1 MWKLIYYEMKKLI
14 SSFSGKLILLLF
26 LGICLWQTQQD
37 IKSIFSDDWN
47 GMEVSQLI
55 EKQKSLEGNYQD
67 IYKKIPDFENDAIHY
82 NPHRD
87 IDEEMTTN
95 MNFFDWKKVYKAYE
109 DHTLTLEMINDL
121 IDNPDLKFHSLDE
134 VNIRYGYKDDFLWL
148 ILNQYIPEQ
157 DIMLNRKNYVYQSE
171 NNTCVLGECNMVKD
185 EVSKKEINRRL
196 LNLSNTYQSN
206 YIENNIVD
214 RINYT
219 NMIIL
224 IVIAVLFANIFSRE
238 AQGKTDTYLACSP
251 ITTKTVGAKIIF
263 ALLLGTGIPIL
274 CKIVTFV
281 YAIFQSTG
289 IHWDIFFYQQESLIA
304 SYVFS
309 IKELVGIGF
318 INQLIMTISLC
329 ISILFISQK
338 SKNTYFSAI
347 LSLIFVIFPIY
358 YAVFHMGGY
367 EIASYFPS
375 NLLMYF
381 SEHLNVVNYTS
392 GVTPLFMSVAGLII
406 PAATKYWIIWIIL
419 DIILVL
425 WMFREGKLHRVL
437 HA

>member
-26 LGICLWQTQQD
+26 LGICIWQTQQD
-37 IKSIFSDDWN
+37 IKSVFNDDWN

-67 IYKKIPDFENDAIHY
+67 IYKKIPDLEKDAMHY
-82 NPHRD
+82 NPNRE
-87 IDEEMTTN
+87 IDEEMTNN
-95 MNFFDWKKVYKAYE
+95 MNSFDWKKIYKAYE
-109 DHTLTLEMINDL
+109 NHTLTLEMVNDL
-121 IDNPDLKFHSLDE
+121 IDIKFHSLDE
-134 VNIRYGYKDDFLWL
+134 VVIHYGYKDDLLWSNL
-148 ILNQYIPEQ
+148 IRYIPDQ
-157 DIMLNRKNYVYQSE
+157 DIMLNRNNYIYQPG
-171 NNTCVLGECNMVKD
+171 NNSCLLGECDNVKD
-185 EVSKKEINRRL
+185 EVSKKEINRRF

-219 NMIIL
+219 NMVIL

-251 ITTKTVGAKIIF
+251 ITAKTVGAKIIF
-263 ALLLGTGIPIL
+263 ALLLGAGIPLL

-281 YAIFQSTG
+281 YAILQSSG
-289 IHWDIFFYQQESLIA
+289 IHWDMFFYQQENLIA

-309 IKELVGIGF
+309 IKELVSIGF
-318 INQLIMTISLC
+318 INQLLMTISLC

>member
-26 LGICLWQTQQD
+26 LGICIWQTQQD
-37 IKSIFSDDWN
+37 IKSVFNDDWN

-67 IYKKIPDFENDAIHY
+67 IYKKIPDLEKDAMHY
-82 NPHRD
+82 NPNRE
-87 IDEEMTTN
+87 IDEEMTNN
-95 MNFFDWKKVYKAYE
+95 MNSFDWKKIYKAYE
-109 DHTLTLEMINDL
+109 NHTLTLEMVNDL
-121 IDNPDLKFHSLDE
+121 IDIKFHSLDE
-134 VNIRYGYKDDFLWL
+134 VVIHYGYKDDLLWSNL
-148 ILNQYIPEQ
+148 IRYIPDQ
-157 DIMLNRKNYVYQSE
+157 DIMLNRNNYIYQPG
-171 NNTCVLGECNMVKD
+171 NNSCLLGECDNVKD
-185 EVSKKEINRRL
+185 EVSKKEINRRF

-219 NMIIL
+219 NMVIL

-251 ITTKTVGAKIIF
+251 ITAKTVGAKIIF
-263 ALLLGTGIPIL
+263 ALLLGAGIPLL

-281 YAIFQSTG
+281 YAILQSSG
-289 IHWDIFFYQQESLIA
+289 IHWDMFFYQQENLIA

-309 IKELVGIGF
+309 IKELVSIGF
-318 INQLIMTISLC
+318 INQLLMTISLC

-347 LSLIFVIFPIY
+347 LSLFFVIFPIY

>member
-26 LGICLWQTQQD
+26 LGICIWQTQQD
-37 IKSIFSDDWN
+37 IKSVFNDDWN

-67 IYKKIPDFENDAIHY
+67 IYKKIPDLEKDAMHY
-82 NPHRD
+82 NPNRE
-87 IDEEMTTN
+87 IDEEMTNN
-95 MNFFDWKKVYKAYE
+95 MNSFDWKKIYKAYE
-109 DHTLTLEMINDL
+109 NHTLTLEMVNDL
-121 IDNPDLKFHSLDE
+121 IDIKFHSLDE
-134 VNIRYGYKDDFLWL
+134 VVIHYGYKDDLLWSNL
-148 ILNQYIPEQ
+148 IRYIPDQ
-157 DIMLNRKNYVYQSE
+157 DIMLNRNNYIYQPG
-171 NNTCVLGECNMVKD
+171 NNSCLLGECDNVKD
-185 EVSKKEINRRL
+185 EVSKKEINRRFL
-196 LNLSNTYQSN
+196 SLSNTYQSN

-219 NMIIL
+219 NMVIL

-251 ITTKTVGAKIIF
+251 ITAKTVGAKIIF
-263 ALLLGTGIPIL
+263 ALLLGAGIPLL

-281 YAIFQSTG
+281 YAILQSSG
-289 IHWDIFFYQQESLIA
+289 IHWDMFFYQQENLIA

-309 IKELVGIGF
+309 IKELVSIGF
-318 INQLIMTISLC
+318 INQLLMTISLC

>member
-14 SSFSGKLILLLF
+14 SSFSGKHILLLF
-26 LGICLWQTQQD
+26 LGICIWQTQQD
-37 IKSIFSDDWN
+37 IKSVFNDDWN

-67 IYKKIPDFENDAIHY
+67 IYKKIPDLEKDAMHY
-82 NPHRD
+82 NPNRE
-87 IDEEMTTN
+87 IDEEMTNN
-95 MNFFDWKKVYKAYE
+95 MNSFDWKKIYKAYE
-109 DHTLTLEMINDL
+109 NHTLTLEMVNDL
-121 IDNPDLKFHSLDE
+121 IDIKFHSLDE
-134 VNIRYGYKDDFLWL
+134 VVIHYGYKDDLLWSNL
-148 ILNQYIPEQ
+148 IRYIPDQ
-157 DIMLNRKNYVYQSE
+157 DIMLNRNNYIYQPG
-171 NNTCVLGECNMVKD
+171 NNSCLLGECDNVKD
-185 EVSKKEINRRL
+185 EVSKKEINRRF

-219 NMIIL
+219 NMVIL

-251 ITTKTVGAKIIF
+251 ITAKTVGAKIIF
-263 ALLLGTGIPIL
+263 ALLLGAGIPLL

-281 YAIFQSTG
+281 YAILQSSG
-289 IHWDIFFYQQESLIA
+289 IHWDMFFYQQENLIA

-309 IKELVGIGF
+309 IKELVSIGF
-318 INQLIMTISLC
+318 INQLLMTISLC

>member
-26 LGICLWQTQQD
+26 LGICIWQTQQD
-37 IKSIFSDDWN
+37 IKSVFNDDWN

-67 IYKKIPDFENDAIHY
+67 IYKKIPDLEKDAMHY
-82 NPHRD
+82 NPNRE
-87 IDEEMTTN
+87 IDEEMTNN
-95 MNFFDWKKVYKAYE
+95 MNSFDWKKIYKAYE
-109 DHTLTLEMINDL
+109 NHTLTLEMVNDL
-121 IDNPDLKFHSLDE
+121 IDIKFHSLDE
-134 VNIRYGYKDDFLWL
+134 VVIHYGYKDDLLWSNL
-148 ILNQYIPEQ
+148 IQYIPDQ
-157 DIMLNRKNYVYQSE
+157 DIMLNRNNYIYQPG
-171 NNTCVLGECNMVKD
+171 NNSCLLGECDNVKD
-185 EVSKKEINRRL
+185 EVSKKEINRRF

-219 NMIIL
+219 NMVIL

-251 ITTKTVGAKIIF
+251 ITAKTVGAKIIF
-263 ALLLGTGIPIL
+263 ALLLGAGIPLL

-281 YAIFQSTG
+281 YAILQSSG
-289 IHWDIFFYQQESLIA
+289 IHWDMFFYQQENLIA

-309 IKELVGIGF
+309 IKELVSIGF
-318 INQLIMTISLC
+318 INQLLMTISLC

>member
-26 LGICLWQTQQD
+26 LGICIWQTQQD
-37 IKSIFSDDWN
+37 IKSVFNDDWN

-67 IYKKIPDFENDAIHY
+67 IYKKIPDLEKDAMHY
-82 NPHRD
+82 NPNRE
-87 IDEEMTTN
+87 IDEEMTNN
-95 MNFFDWKKVYKAYE
+95 MNSFDWKNIYKAYE
-109 DHTLTLEMINDL
+109 NHTLTLEMVNDL
-121 IDNPDLKFHSLDE
+121 IDIKFHSLDE
-134 VNIRYGYKDDFLWL
+134 VVIHYGYKDDLLWSNL
-148 ILNQYIPEQ
+148 IRYIPDQ
-157 DIMLNRKNYVYQSE
+157 DIMLNRNNYIYQPG
-171 NNTCVLGECNMVKD
+171 NNSCLLGECDNVKD
-185 EVSKKEINRRL
+185 EVSKKEINRRF

-219 NMIIL
+219 NMVIL

-251 ITTKTVGAKIIF
+251 ITAKTVGAKIIF
-263 ALLLGTGIPIL
+263 ALLLGAGIPLL

-281 YAIFQSTG
+281 YAILQSSG
-289 IHWDIFFYQQESLIA
+289 IHWDMFFYQQENLIA

-309 IKELVGIGF
+309 IKELVSIGF
-318 INQLIMTISLC
+318 INQLLMTISLC

>member
-26 LGICLWQTQQD
+26 LGICIWQTQQD
-37 IKSIFSDDWN
+37 IKSVFNDDWN

-67 IYKKIPDFENDAIHY
+67 IYKKIPDLEKDAMHY
-82 NPHRD
+82 NPNRE
-87 IDEEMTTN
+87 IDEEMTNN
-95 MNFFDWKKVYKAYE
+95 MNSFDWKKIYKDYE
-109 DHTLTLEMINDL
+109 NHTLTLEMVNDL
-121 IDNPDLKFHSLDE
+121 IDIKFHSLDE
-134 VNIRYGYKDDFLWL
+134 VVIHYGYKDDLLWSNL
-148 ILNQYIPEQ
+148 IRYIPDQ
-157 DIMLNRKNYVYQSE
+157 DIMLNRNNYIYQPG
-171 NNTCVLGECNMVKD
+171 NNSCLLGECDNVKD
-185 EVSKKEINRRL
+185 EVSKKEINRRF

-219 NMIIL
+219 NMVIL

-251 ITTKTVGAKIIF
+251 ITAKTVGAKIIF
-263 ALLLGTGIPIL
+263 ALLLGAGIPLL

-281 YAIFQSTG
+281 YAILQSSG
-289 IHWDIFFYQQESLIA
+289 IHWDMFFYQQENLIA

-309 IKELVGIGF
+309 IKELVSIGF
-318 INQLIMTISLC
+318 INQLLMTISLC

>member
-26 LGICLWQTQQD
+26 LGICIWQTQQD
-37 IKSIFSDDWN
+37 IKSVFNDDWN

-67 IYKKIPDFENDAIHY
+67 IYKKIPDLEKDAMHY
-82 NPHRD
+82 NPNRE
-87 IDEEMTTN
+87 IDEEMTNN
-95 MNFFDWKKVYKAYE
+95 MNSFDWKKIYKAYE
-109 DHTLTLEMINDL
+109 NHTLTLEMVNDL
-121 IDNPDLKFHSLDE
+121 IDIKFHSLDE
-134 VNIRYGYKDDFLWL
+134 VVIHYGYKDDLLWSNL
-148 ILNQYIPEQ
+148 IRYIPDQ
-157 DIMLNRKNYVYQSE
+157 DIMLNRNNYIYQPG
-171 NNTCVLGECNMVKD
+171 NNSCLLGECDNVKD
-185 EVSKKEINRRL
+185 EVSKKEINRRF

-219 NMIIL
+219 NMVIL

-251 ITTKTVGAKIIF
+251 ITAKTVGAKIIF
-263 ALLLGTGIPIL
+263 ALLLGAGIPLL

-281 YAIFQSTG
+281 YAILQSSG
-289 IHWDIFFYQQESLIA
+289 IHWDMFFYQQENLIA

-309 IKELVGIGF
+309 IKELVSIGF
-318 INQLIMTISLC
+318 INQLLMTISLC

-406 PAATKYWIIWIIL
+406 PAPTKYWIIWIIL

>member
-1 MWKLIYYEMKKLI
+1 M
-14 SSFSGKLILLLF
+14 
-26 LGICLWQTQQD
+26 
-37 IKSIFSDDWN
+37 
-47 GMEVSQLI
+47 
-55 EKQKSLEGNYQD
+55 
-67 IYKKIPDFENDAIHY
+67 
-82 NPHRD
+82 
-87 IDEEMTTN
+87 
-95 MNFFDWKKVYKAYE
+95 
-109 DHTLTLEMINDL
+109 
-121 IDNPDLKFHSLDE
+121 
-134 VNIRYGYKDDFLWL
+134 
-148 ILNQYIPEQ
+148 
-157 DIMLNRKNYVYQSE
+157 
-171 NNTCVLGECNMVKD
+171 
-185 EVSKKEINRRL
+185 
-196 LNLSNTYQSN
+196 
-206 YIENNIVD
+206 
-214 RINYT
+214 
-219 NMIIL
+219 
-224 IVIAVLFANIFSRE
+224 
-238 AQGKTDTYLACSP
+238 
-251 ITTKTVGAKIIF
+251 
-263 ALLLGTGIPIL
+263 
-274 CKIVTFV
+274 
-281 YAIFQSTG
+281 
-289 IHWDIFFYQQESLIA
+289 IA

-309 IKELVGIGF
+309 IKELVSIGF
-318 INQLIMTISLC
+318 INQLLMTISLC

>member
-26 LGICLWQTQQD
+26 LGICIWQTQQD
-37 IKSIFSDDWN
+37 IKSVFNDDWN

-67 IYKKIPDFENDAIHY
+67 IYKKIPDLEKDAMHY
-82 NPHRD
+82 NPNRE
-87 IDEEMTTN
+87 IDEEMTNN
-95 MNFFDWKKVYKAYE
+95 MNSFDWKKIYKAYE
-109 DHTLTLEMINDL
+109 NHTLTLEMVNDL
-121 IDNPDLKFHSLDE
+121 IDIKFHSLDE
-134 VNIRYGYKDDFLWL
+134 VVIHYGYKDDLLWSNL
-148 ILNQYIPEQ
+148 IRYIPDQ
-157 DIMLNRKNYVYQSE
+157 DIMLNRNNYIYQPG
-171 NNTCVLGECNMVKD
+171 NNSCLLGECDNVKD
-185 EVSKKEINRRL
+185 EVSKKEINRRF

-219 NMIIL
+219 NMVIL

-251 ITTKTVGAKIIF
+251 ITAKTVGAKIIF
-263 ALLLGTGIPIL
+263 ALLLGAGIPLL

-281 YAIFQSTG
+281 YAILQSSG
-289 IHWDIFFYQQESLIA
+289 IHWDMFFYQQENLIA
-304 SYVFS
+304 SYAFS
-309 IKELVGIGF
+309 IKELVSIGF
-318 INQLIMTISLC
+318 INQLLMTISLC

>member
-26 LGICLWQTQQD
+26 LGICIWQTQQD
-37 IKSIFSDDWN
+37 IKSVFNDDWN

-67 IYKKIPDFENDAIHY
+67 IYKKIPDLEKDAMHY
-82 NPHRD
+82 NPNRE
-87 IDEEMTTN
+87 IDEEMTNN
-95 MNFFDWKKVYKAYE
+95 MNSFDWKKIYKAYE
-109 DHTLTLEMINDL
+109 NHTLTLEMVNDL
-121 IDNPDLKFHSLDE
+121 IDIKFHSLDE
-134 VNIRYGYKDDFLWL
+134 VVIHYGYKDDLLWSNL
-148 ILNQYIPEQ
+148 IRYIPDQ
-157 DIMLNRKNYVYQSE
+157 DIMLNRNNYIYQPG
-171 NNTCVLGECNMVKD
+171 NNSCLLGECDNVKD
-185 EVSKKEINRRL
+185 EVSKKEINRRF

-219 NMIIL
+219 NMVIL

-251 ITTKTVGAKIIF
+251 ITAKTVGAKIIF
-263 ALLLGTGIPIL
+263 ALLLGAGIPLL

-281 YAIFQSTG
+281 YAILQSSG
-289 IHWDIFFYQQESLIA
+289 IHWDMFFYQQENLIA

-309 IKELVGIGF
+309 IKELVSIGF
-318 INQLIMTISLC
+318 INQLLMTISLC

-338 SKNTYFSAI
+338 SKNTCFSAI

>member
-26 LGICLWQTQQD
+26 LGICIWQTQQD
-37 IKSIFSDDWN
+37 IKSVFNDDWN

-67 IYKKIPDFENDAIHY
+67 IYKKIPDLEKDAMHY
-82 NPHRD
+82 NPNRE
-87 IDEEMTTN
+87 IDEEMTNN
-95 MNFFDWKKVYKAYE
+95 MNSFDWKKIYKAYE
-109 DHTLTLEMINDL
+109 NHTLTLEMVNDL
-121 IDNPDLKFHSLDE
+121 IDIKFHSLDE
-134 VNIRYGYKDDFLWL
+134 VVIHYGYKDDLLWSNL
-148 ILNQYIPEQ
+148 IRYIPDQ
-157 DIMLNRKNYVYQSE
+157 DIMLNRNNYIYQPG
-171 NNTCVLGECNMVKD
+171 NNSCLLGECDNVKD
-185 EVSKKEINRRL
+185 EVSKKEINRRF

-219 NMIIL
+219 NMVIL

-251 ITTKTVGAKIIF
+251 ITAKTVGAKIIF
-263 ALLLGTGIPIL
+263 ALLLGAGIPLL

-281 YAIFQSTG
+281 YAILQSSG
-289 IHWDIFFYQQESLIA
+289 IHWDMFFYKQENLIA

-309 IKELVGIGF
+309 IKELVSIGF
-318 INQLIMTISLC
+318 INQLLMTISLC